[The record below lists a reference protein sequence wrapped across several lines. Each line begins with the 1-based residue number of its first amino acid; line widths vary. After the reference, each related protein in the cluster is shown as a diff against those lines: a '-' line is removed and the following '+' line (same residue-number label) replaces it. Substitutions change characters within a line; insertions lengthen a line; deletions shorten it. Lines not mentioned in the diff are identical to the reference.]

1 MTFKEQI
8 SQIYN
13 DNKFYQN
20 PSQATNLANTLNTL
34 STDLYTDSK
43 RFIYELLQNADDSQ
57 NNDSNTKVWIKI
69 IRDTLVVAH
78 SGKNFSNRDL
88 IGICNVDHGTKKND
102 ITKTGYKGIGFKSVF
117 GQSEQVTIFTNN
129 EFFRFDS
136 SYDFGWSWKDNIET
150 WEKENDRK
158 FKYPWQIIPIY
169 TTKDFVQNEINK
181 YINDTKA
188 NVATIINLNNK
199 EETKKAI
206 INLTENL
213 NMFLFL
219 KNINEI
225 TFDIDCKQVITIN
238 RETTG
243 ITLLKRD
250 QTIKSSWITKTLQ
263 IDLPKEIKETLID
276 ERNIPKKLLEAQSI
290 EISFAAKIKNDKIEK
305 LSNCEKLIY
314 SYLPTD
320 EIKYSFPILVNT
332 SFLTTA
338 NRESLH
344 VDSKWNQWIF
354 KNIAVEIFKWI
365 AELCKTEYGC
375 QAYNLIP
382 KKTSTDELGTNFNA
396 GIDEAINT
404 IPFIL
409 SQDNTLVFIKNTIID
424 YTLLSFTDFIGKKII
439 KEYIKSRDNIN
450 PDCCLNFSN
459 CSHFNN
465 LFKELG
471 AKIFEWAEMKNFLY
485 SESFLYNYTIENNIK
500 LIKHFKSLA
509 NNEKVNY
516 VTNEM
521 LRTLPFILDHKNH
534 LNYPPS
540 VCFPTVSD
548 KNWNNPESELN
559 FIDIRLHEWLRTD
572 IITRKWLENLGIKEK
587 TDVTYINQN
596 IIPNIDN
603 YINKTNAIS
612 AIRDLFTLYGNDRL
626 NRVLMSKL
634 KRIKLLTNNDSLL
647 PAEKCFLSNFYN
659 PRVQLE
665 GCLELDIYVNQSYCE
680 KIEDKNKWKQFLM
693 ELGVKEGI
701 NIINFQERTDKDT
714 LENYGIEKSYLE
726 NDDKKFTPYITEFT
740 AASYTNLITINH
752 ITQTIENYHFTKK
765 YWEDLISNYSPEN
778 ISKPTTAFWGRPNLK
793 GMVQGDTV
801 ENYVPWFIKNYDC
814 LPTMLKNCLNSKK
827 IFINDKDIIKIASHY
842 LPIFD
847 GPILS
852 SDWKSFFNFKT
863 NLNLSDYL
871 EILNKIS
878 LDSNEK
884 GKIKKENKARIQEI
898 YSRLLETCANWST
911 DENNIVE
918 NWAKNNSLLNTNNEF
933 TKTSDLFFYCD
944 DNENIFQDK
953 FIFIN
958 INSINKKNRN
968 IKTLM
973 NCLNITIINQDQFSL
988 EETQKQICQEL
999 TLKMNKILPFF
1010 KLWLQNI
1017 ITDESLNPQ
1026 IINIDEKFSNIK
1038 FYEADEL
1045 IIKNDEINFTKKV
1058 NVHSFEQTIIV
1069 TKPWDSNSVLIQLP
1083 EVICNLLD
1091 LKGYDNELNFLLRAE
1106 KDEIIEFF
1114 ENENIPIPATLNT
1127 KKEYESIQKPNTFD
1141 EIIKSI
1147 EKKSI
1152 PQEFFHISDKD
1163 FYKLKHIQDLLPKA
1177 KSKIIDYLKKL
1188 PNYDCSKSFDMT
1200 ESIIGGILKDGSEI
1214 LIVTRPSDDN
1224 KVILYYT
1231 SEFDVLE
1238 YVDSELWC
1246 TDGESI
1252 PRQITLGNLLKQ
1264 TEINRIPIITQ
1275 VFSQTETNEFLTQNK
1290 SEIFE
1295 INAIPYI
1302 PEKLAINIAAFANY
1316 KGGTIIF
1323 GIKERIGALN
1333 EIIGLNHDFN
1343 IKNITNQAI
1352 SKLNPTPKLTLNWQ
1366 ILDKKEIYVIKIE
1379 KSINDIR
1386 FEDEKYIRKEREN
1399 INLTKSSSQSMI
1411 YKSNKIDR
1419 TLAIIIS
1426 LENYAPRDINPI
1438 SPVKYATEDALAF
1451 KRMLI
1456 EKMNVLETNITF
1468 LSDTQ
1473 AYKSMLEYDLK
1484 GLFYELTENDRLI
1497 FYFVGHG
1504 FHDGIT
1510 NYLSTYDMNPNY
1522 IINTSIS
1529 LREILLDPLKKS
1541 KCENA
1546 LIFIDSCAQSLTDEN
1561 SRNHL
1566 SNINFEE
1573 FEILQNKFPYYGLFY
1588 SCHEGQSSY
1597 SCNTLEHGIWTYFL
1611 LKALSGK
1618 APVCINN
1625 NYITDKTLSS
1635 YLEKMVSTYAKKTY
1649 NFEQNPK
1656 SILDTSCEN
1665 IIMKIE

>member
-57 NNDSNTKVWIKI
+57 NNESNTKVWIKI

-117 GQSEQVTIFTNN
+117 GQSEQVIIFTNN
-129 EFFRFDS
+129 EYFRFDS
-136 SYDFGWSWKDNIET
+136 SYDLGWIWEDNVET
-150 WEKENDRK
+150 WEKANDRK
-158 FKYPWQIIPIY
+158 FQYPWQIIPIY
-169 TTKDFVQNEINK
+169 TTKDFVQNEINA

-188 NVATIINLNNK
+188 NVATIIKLNN
-199 EETKKAI
+199 EVETKKAI

-243 ITLLKRD
+243 ITLLKRN

-276 ERNIPKKLLEAQSI
+276 ERNIPKKLLEAKSI

-305 LSNCEKLIY
+305 LSNHEKLIY

-382 KKTSTDELGTNFNA
+382 KKTLPDELGINFNA
-396 GIDEAINT
+396 GIDESINT
-404 IPFIL
+404 IHFVL
-409 SQDNTLVFIKNTIID
+409 SRDKKLLLIKNIIID
-424 YTLLSFTDFIGKKII
+424 FTLLSYKDFIGEKLIKK
-439 KEYIKSRDNIN
+439 YIKSRDNIN
-450 PDCCLNFSN
+450 LDGCLNFSN

-465 LFKELG
+465 QFKELG
-471 AKIFEWAEMKNFLY
+471 AKIFEWNEIKDFLE
-485 SESFLYNYTIENNIK
+485 SESFLSTYTIEKNIK

-509 NNEKVNY
+509 NNEKVNA

-521 LRTLPFILDHKNH
+521 LRKLPFILDHKNH

-540 VCFPTVSD
+540 VCFPTASD
-548 KNWNNPESELN
+548 KNWNNQESELN
-559 FIDIRLHEWLRTD
+559 FIDIQLLEWVRTD
-572 IITRKWLENLGIKEK
+572 INTRKWLENLGIKEK

-596 IIPNIDN
+596 IIPNIAN
-603 YINKTNAIS
+603 YINKKNAIP

-626 NRVLMSKL
+626 NKALMNKL
-634 KRIKLLTNNDSLL
+634 KGIKLLTNNESLL
-647 PAEKCFLSNFYN
+647 PARECFLSNFYN

-701 NIINFQERTDKDT
+701 NIISFQEKTDKDT
-714 LENYGIEKSYLE
+714 LENYGIEKSYLK

-740 AASYTNLITINH
+740 SAFYTNLVTINH

-765 YWEDLISNYSPEN
+765 YWEDLISNYSPDN
-778 ISKPTTAFWGRPNLK
+778 INKPTTAFWGRPNMC
-793 GMVQGDTV
+793 GMRIGDTV
-801 ENYVPWFIKNYDC
+801 ENYVPWFIKNFNC
-814 LPTMLKNCLNSKK
+814 LPTTSENCLNSEKV
-827 IFINDKDIIKIASHY
+827 FINDEDIITIASNY

-871 EILNKIS
+871 EILNQIS

-884 GKIKKENKARIQEI
+884 GKIKKENKTRVQKI
-898 YSRLLETCANWST
+898 YSKLLENCANWTT
-911 DENNIVE
+911 DDNNIVR

-933 TKTSDLFFYCD
+933 IKTSDLFFYSE
-944 DNENIFQDK
+944 DNENFFQEK
-953 FIFIN
+953 FMFIN
-958 INSINKKNRN
+958 INSINKQNRN
-968 IKTLM
+968 IETLM
-973 NCLNITIINQDQFSL
+973 NCLNITIINQNQFSL
-988 EETQKQICQEL
+988 EETQKQICEEL
-999 TLKMNKILPFF
+999 TLKMKKILPFF
-1010 KLWLQNI
+1010 KIWLQNI

-1026 IINIDEKFSNIK
+1026 IINIDEKISNIK
-1038 FYEADEL
+1038 FFEADEL
-1045 IIKNDEINFTKKV
+1045 IIKNAEIKFTKKV
-1058 NVHSFEQTIIV
+1058 NVHSFEQTITV
-1069 TKPWDSNSVLIQLP
+1069 TKPWDSNSVLMQLP
-1083 EVICNLLD
+1083 EVICDLLD
-1091 LKGYDNELNFLLRAE
+1091 LKGYDKKLNFLLRTE

-1152 PQEFFHISDKD
+1152 SQKFFHISDKD

-1200 ESIIGGILKDGSEI
+1200 ESIIGGILKNGNEI

-1264 TEINRIPIITQ
+1264 TEINRIPITNKT
-1275 VFSQTETNEFLTQNK
+1275 FLETENTEFLTQDK
-1290 SEIFE
+1290 SEILE
-1295 INAIPYI
+1295 INTTPFS
-1302 PEKLAINIAAFANY
+1302 PEKLAINIAAFANA

-1323 GIKERIGALN
+1323 GIKEILSTTN
-1333 EIIGLNHDFN
+1333 EIMGLSHDFD
-1343 IKNITNQAI
+1343 IKNITNKAI

-1366 ILDKKEIYVIKIE
+1366 ILNEKEIYVIMIE
-1379 KSINDIR
+1379 KSINDILI
-1386 FEDEKYIRKEREN
+1386 EDEKYIRKEREN
-1399 INLTKSSSQSMI
+1399 INLTKIYSQTKI
-1411 YKSNKIDR
+1411 YKDKKIER
-1419 TLAIIIS
+1419 TIAIIIS
-1426 LENYAPRDINPI
+1426 LENYAPRDEKKI
-1438 SPVKYATEDALAF
+1438 SPVKYAKKDALAF
-1451 KRMLI
+1451 KKILI

-1468 LSDTQ
+1468 LSDNQ

-1484 GLFYELTENDRLI
+1484 GLFYDLTENDRLI

-1546 LIFIDSCAQSLTDEN
+1546 LIFIDSCAQLLVDEN
-1561 SRNHL
+1561 SRNNL
-1566 SNINFEE
+1566 SNINSEE
-1573 FEILQNKFPYYGLFY
+1573 FKILQNKFPYYGLFY

-1597 SCNTLEHGIWTYFL
+1597 SCNDLEHGIWTYFL
-1611 LKALSGK
+1611 LKALSGED
-1618 APVCINN
+1618 PVCINN
-1625 NYITDKTLSS
+1625 NYISDKTLSS
-1635 YLEKMVSTYAKKTY
+1635 YLEKKVSAYAKETY

-1656 SILDTSCEN
+1656 SVLDTSCEN